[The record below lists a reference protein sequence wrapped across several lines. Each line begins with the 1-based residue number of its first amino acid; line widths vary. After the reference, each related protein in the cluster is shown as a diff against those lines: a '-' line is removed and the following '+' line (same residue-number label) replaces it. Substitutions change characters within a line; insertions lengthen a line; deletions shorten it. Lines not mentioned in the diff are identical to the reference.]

1 MGYRPRA
8 VEPLRLLVL
17 LDHFPELTETFV
29 GEELRALARAGHRV
43 RVEPDV
49 PGKDSD
55 PAASAGLEVRY
66 RRDDPPRRR
75 WLDVAWLASRHPLR
89 CLADLAARRR
99 WRREEWPRPLRDL
112 APTVRRAAQA
122 GDTHVHCHF
131 AAGAALDAMRL
142 GRLLGLPLSVTAHAY
157 DIFLVPRNLVEKLR
171 AAAVVSTGCDY
182 NVAYLRSLLPPAD
195 ASRVHRIVMGVDGG
209 RFRRATPLRGGR
221 TVIAIGR
228 LVEKK
233 GFADLVRAAA
243 LMDRDGAQRV
253 VIVGDGPLRPEL
265 EQLAA
270 DAPGVELLGARRP
283 DEIRALLEEADVLAM
298 PCVVAADGDRDS
310 MPVVVKEAMAMEL
323 LVVATDEVGLPEV
336 VRPPWGRLVAP
347 HDPGA
352 LAQAIDEVLALGLE
366 ERAAAGSAGRE
377 WVLEHAD
384 VDREA
389 AKLAELLA
397 QYSGA

>member
-1 MGYRPRA
+1 VA
-8 VEPLRLLVL
+8 PLRLLVL
-17 LDHFPELTETFV
+17 VDHFPELTETFV

-49 PGKDSD
+49 PGNDPD
-55 PAASAGLEVRY
+55 PAAGAGLEVRY
-66 RRDDPPRRR
+66 RAQDPPRRR
-75 WLDVAWLASRHPLR
+75 WADLAWLVARHPLR
-89 CLADLAARRR
+89 CLGDLAARRR

-112 APTVRRAAQA
+112 APAVRRAAQA
-122 GDTHVHCHF
+122 QDTHVHCHF

-142 GRLLGLPLSVTAHAY
+142 ARLLRLPFSVTAHAY
-157 DIFLVPRNLVEKLR
+157 DIFLAPRNLPEKLR

-182 NVAYLRSLLPPAD
+182 NVAYLRSLLSPVEAG
-195 ASRVHRIVMGVDGG
+195 RVHRIVMGVDSD
-209 RFRRATPLRGGR
+209 RFRRTTPLRGGR

-243 LMDRDGAQRV
+243 LLDLDDGADRV
-253 VIVGDGPLRPEL
+253 LIVGDGPLRGEL
-265 EQLAA
+265 EQLASHT
-270 DAPGVELLGARRP
+270 PIVRLLGARRP

-298 PCVVAADGDRDS
+298 PCVVAVDGDRDS

-323 LVVATDEVGLPEV
+323 MVVATDEVGLPEV

-347 HDPGA
+347 HDPEA
-352 LAQAIDEVLALGLE
+352 LARAIEEVLALGPQ
-366 ERAAAGSAGRE
+366 ERAAAGTAGRE
-377 WVLEHAD
+377 WVREHAN

-389 AKLAELLA
+389 AKLAELLTEA
-397 QYSGA
+397 QYSRR